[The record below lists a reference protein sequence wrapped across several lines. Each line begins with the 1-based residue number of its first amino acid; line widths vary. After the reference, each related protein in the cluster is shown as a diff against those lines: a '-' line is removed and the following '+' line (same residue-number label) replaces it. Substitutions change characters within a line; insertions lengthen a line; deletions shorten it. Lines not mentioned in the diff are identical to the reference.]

1 MIRKCAWVFLLWP
14 LFTSCEKSIQFT
26 PNEQSPLLVVE
37 ATIENDRAPMVILS
51 KTLNYFDKVNP
62 QILAGS
68 FVRNA
73 DVWVSNGTQTQRLK
87 EYKIPDVNGYDVY
100 YYSIDSSNLANA
112 FVGKLGTSYQ
122 LKISAEG
129 KSYTASTEIL
139 PLYKKI
145 DSIWTE
151 PAKIKTDSSLMR
163 LMVRATDPPGYG
175 NYIRYFTSVN
185 NAAFLPGRNS
195 VFDDQ
200 IIDGTTY
207 SIQVEQG
214 VNRNVVLDEASYNLF
229 KKGDTITFKFCNIT
243 KSTFNFWRTMEYS
256 YASIGNPFSTP
267 TKVLGNIQGG
277 ALGYFGGYAVQYISC
292 IAGK

>member
-1 MIRKCAWVFLLWP
+1 MVLLF
-14 LFTSCEKSIQFT
+14 FTSCEKSIQFT
-26 PNEQSPLLVVE
+26 PKEQSPLLVVE
-37 ATIENDRAPMVILS
+37 ATIENDKPPMVILS
-51 KTLNYFDKVNP
+51 KTLNYFDKVNAP
-62 QILAGS
+62 LLAGS

-73 DVWVSNGTQTQRLK
+73 EVWVSDGIKTQHLK

-100 YYSIDSSNLANA
+100 YYSIDSNNLSSA
-112 FVGKLGTSYQ
+112 FLGKLGTSYQ
-122 LKISAEG
+122 LKITVDG
-129 KSYTASTEIL
+129 ISYTSSTEIL
-139 PLYKKI
+139 PMHKKI

-151 PAKIKTDSSLMR
+151 PAKTNTNANLMR
-163 LMVRATDPPGYG
+163 LMVKATDPPGFG

-185 NAAFLPGRNS
+185 NGTFLPGRNS

-214 VNRNVVLDEASYNLF
+214 VNRNQILDEASYNLF

-243 KSTFNFWRTMEYS
+243 KSTFDFWRTMEYS

-267 TKVLGNIQGG
+267 TKVMGNIQGG